1 MTIMKGIKEPVII
14 IHVAM
19 FVHVR
24 CTTMHDGGKGVI
36 FNSKSMPT
44 PLYAHH
50 VCLRRGKFMSFAY
63 TNNTTPKRV
72 VPFEQSIS
80 KLCMLIQTLV

>member
-1 MTIMKGIKEPVII
+1 MTPMKQIKEPVTI
-14 IHVAM
+14 IHVAV

-24 CTTMHDGGKGVI
+24 CTTMHHVGKGVI

-50 VCLRRGKFMSFAY
+50 VYEEGEVYVFCLY
-63 TNNTTPKRV
+63 
-72 VPFEQSIS
+72 
-80 KLCMLIQTLV
+80 